1 MECPRC
7 QGENRQGRRF
17 CSDCEAPLALA
28 CHALGDRPAA
38 ESHLRQAHGLLTAL
52 RLPWYV
58 ERTERLAAELGASL
72 SQ

>member
-1 MECPRC
+1 MECPRWH
-7 QGENRQGRRF
+7 GGDRQGRRF
-17 CSDCEAPLALA
+17 CSDCEARLALV

-38 ESHLRQAHGLLTAL
+38 ESHLREAHGLLTGL
-52 RLPWYV
+52 RLPRHV

>member
-7 QGENRQGRRF
+7 HRENRQGRRF

-28 CHALGDRPAA
+28 CHALEDRPAA
-38 ESHLRQAHGLLTAL
+38 ESHLREAHGLLTAL
-52 RLPWYV
+52 RLPTDV
-58 ERTERLAAELGASL
+58 ECTERLAAEFGESL